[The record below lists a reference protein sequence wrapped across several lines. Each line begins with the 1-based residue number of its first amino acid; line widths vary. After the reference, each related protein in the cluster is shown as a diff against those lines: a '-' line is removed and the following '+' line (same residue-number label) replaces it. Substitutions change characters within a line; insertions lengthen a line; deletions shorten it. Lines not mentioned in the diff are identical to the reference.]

1 MLPAFGLY
9 SHIRNN
15 NIKSV
20 LLLIG
25 FGFLIVALWYAG
37 CLYWIADM
45 SRGKTLGMNISR
57 AVDVALNTWFVPSAI
72 VTGWFAIAFAFNSA
86 MIRAGTGAKAVTRME
101 EPRLYNI
108 IENLTITA
116 GLPLPKIEIM
126 ETDALNAYAA
136 GLSEKSATVA
146 VTRGLLNRLDDRE
159 LAAVIAHELTHV
171 KNRDVRLM
179 VVATIFAGMITLI
192 GEMVIRTVFSGSRSS
207 SSDNRS
213 GKDGKLVIIAVA
225 IAACTYVFAL
235 LLQFAISRSREYLA
249 DAGAVELTK
258 DPDAMISALLKVSGH
273 DQVPNVPQSMQ
284 AMMISRSERSFFN
297 LFGTHPALEDRI
309 DRLVRFAGGRIP
321 AYVETPHLGQQFN
334 EAPKPMAGPWADNNS
349 IEAPQQPQPAPQQ
362 QTPANTAAPP
372 PLRWHGGQPQATPP
386 PPPGYAPGGPWRR

>member
-1 MLPAFGLY
+1 MLPAYGLY
-9 SHIRNN
+9 SHIRGN

-20 LLLIG
+20 LLLVG
-25 FGFLIVALWYAG
+25 FAFLIAMLWYAG

-57 AVDVALNTWFVPSAI
+57 AVDAALNTWFVPSAI
-72 VTGWFAIAFAFNSA
+72 VTGWFAVAFAFNSA
-86 MIRAGTGAKAVTRME
+86 MIRAGTGAKPVTRLE

-146 VTRGLLNRLDDRE
+146 VTRGLLNTLDDRE

-179 VVATIFAGMITLI
+179 VVATIFAGMITLL
-192 GEMVIRTVFSGSRSS
+192 GEMVIRTAFSGGSRSS
-207 SSDNRS
+207 SSDSRS
-213 GKDGKLVIIAVA
+213 SKDGRLVIIAVA
-225 IAACTYVFAL
+225 IAACTYIFAI
-235 LLQFAISRSREYLA
+235 LLQFAISRAREYLA
-249 DAGAVELTK
+249 DAGSVELTK

-297 LFGTHPALEDRI
+297 LFGTHPSLEDRI
-309 DRLVRFAGGRIP
+309 DRLVRYAGGRIP
-321 AYVETPHLGQQFN
+321 AYIATPHLGQQFN
-334 EAPKPMAGPWADNNS
+334 EAPKPMSGPWADNNS
-349 IEAPQQPQPAPQQ
+349 IEAPQQAPQA
-362 QTPANTAAPP
+362 PANTAPPP
-372 PLRWHGGQPQATPP
+372 PLRWTGGQPQATPNAP
-386 PPPGYAPGGPWRR
+386 PHPGYAPGGPWRR

>member
-20 LLLIG
+20 LLLAG

-45 SRGKTLGMNISR
+45 SRGRTLGMNLSR
-57 AVDVALNTWFVPSAI
+57 AVDAALNTWFVPSAI
-72 VTGWFAIAFAFNSA
+72 VTGWFAIAFAFNSS
-86 MIRAGTGAKAVTRME
+86 MIRAGTGAKPVTRTE

-108 IENLTITA
+108 VENLTITA

-126 ETDALNAYAA
+126 ETDSLNAYAA

-146 VTRGLLNRLDDRE
+146 VTRGLMNTLDDRE

-207 SSDNRS
+207 SSDSRS
-213 GKDGKLVIIAVA
+213 SKDGKLVIIAVA

-297 LFGTHPALEDRI
+297 LFGTHPSLEDRI

-321 AYVETPHLGQQFN
+321 QFTERPHLGQQFN
-334 EAPKPMAGPWADNNS
+334 EAPKPMSGPWADNNS
-349 IEAPQQPQPAPQQ
+349 IEQPQQ
-362 QTPANTAAPP
+362 QPLPPPPPSNTSAPA
-372 PLRWHGGQPQATPP
+372 PLRWTGGQPQATPNAP
-386 PPPGYAPGGPWRR
+386 PARGFAQGGPWRR